1 MAYQDYLETVQR
13 LYIAYY
19 QRPADPV
26 GLVYWAKALD
36 WAGSDKNKFYAVIDS
51 FANSAESQA
60 LYGGKSISDVIN
72 AIYNAAFGRNAETGG
87 LNYWTNAINKGYTTV
102 GRVLWEIVKPG
113 SPLGDDAITL
123 SNKLQTAMNFTKVID
138 PEHDALNLL
147 ATYAGSADAQAA
159 RNFLA
164 QVTNNPATVKDASAC
179 KQFIQQSIA
188 DAGDPIKGEVSG
200 QTFTFTDK
208 IDTLTG
214 TAYDD
219 VFIGDNSGTPLT
231 VQMAD
236 FINGSGGNDT
246 FKYYGYNGV
255 MPQMKSIETLALIA
269 AAPTKGIDTTPYTDL
284 KNIVVERWAA
294 KAAQTIEY
302 LSTQS
307 LYFVN
312 NDNSSKI
319 TLQPDTGSKIAVTLD
334 SNAQLNLIAKA
345 TAFDKTKITELDL
358 TAVGTNKEV
367 TVGQAGANLATVK
380 ILGDGSIELTN
391 NAGKIV
397 YDASG
402 NKGGVTVA
410 VSNTTNIPFKFIGSS
425 GVDTLKVEVNF
436 TSTLDSQLQN
446 VENIVLTASNLTLN
460 LSNQTEGFN
469 ITAKEGGNNTI
480 IGGQGADTIKGG
492 SGDDII
498 KGGDGADTIDGG
510 KGDDTIYG
518 GAGADTITTGAGND
532 IIIFDDFRTADKI
545 TDFKTVDDELY
556 IDWAN
561 NKTAA
566 NYLLNTKALP
576 ITGGKV
582 NIKAVKGANT
592 IIIKALATGTMLT
605 LVTNPTM
612 AINLG
617 AKGVPL
623 VSAANF
629 TKLYTLLEKV
639 ATMANNANALVFA
652 RTAAQG
658 KLYFGAIID
667 NNPGAKGL
675 LAGDKITIK
684 TIATVTGNFTANDIY
699 IM

>member
-60 LYGGKSISDVIN
+60 LYGGKRTSDVIN

-269 AAPTKGIDTTPYTDL
+269 AATGIDTTPYTDL

-312 NDNSSKI
+312 NDNTNAIK
-319 TLQPDTGSKIAVTLD
+319 LQPDTGSKIAVTLD
-334 SNAQLNLIAKA
+334 SNAELILKAEA
-345 TAFDKTKITELDL
+345 TAGDKTTKVTELHL
-358 TAVGTNKEV
+358 TAVGTNKGV

-410 VSNTTNIPFKFIGSS
+410 VKAAANIPSKFIGSS
-425 GVDTLKVEVNF
+425 GVDTLELGANYAPI
-436 TSTLDSQLQN
+436 SDNLLQN
-446 VENIVLTASNLTLN
+446 VENIVLTANNLTLN
-460 LSNQTEGFN
+460 LSYQTEGFN
-469 ITAKEGGNNTI
+469 ITAKGVNNTI

-492 SGDDII
+492 
-498 KGGDGADTIDGG
+498 GGNDTIR
-510 KGDDTIYG
+510 G

-532 IIIFDDFRTADKI
+532 SIIFDDFRTADKI
-545 TDFKTVDDELY
+545 TDFKAVYDDLY

-566 NYLLNTKALP
+566 NYLLNTKAFFV
-576 ITGGKV
+576 TGGTMLHL
-582 NIKAVKGANT
+582 KAVNGAANISSKVIFT
-592 IIIKALATGTMLT
+592 GAGAAISKVTGLATG
-605 LVTNPTM
+605 M

-629 TKLYTLLEKV
+629 TKLTALIKSVVENV
-639 ATMANNANALVFA
+639 ANANALVFA
-652 RTAAQG
+652 RTQAYG

-667 NNPGAKGL
+667 NHAGNKGF
-675 LAGDKITIK
+675 LAG
-684 TIATVTGNFTANDIY
+684 V
-699 IM
+699 